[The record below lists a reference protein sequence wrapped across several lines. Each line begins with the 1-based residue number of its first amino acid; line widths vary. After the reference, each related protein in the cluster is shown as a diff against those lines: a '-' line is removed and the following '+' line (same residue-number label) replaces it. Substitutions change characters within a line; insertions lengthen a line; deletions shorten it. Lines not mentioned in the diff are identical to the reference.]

1 MKYQFDQEFFKTCF
15 QEIVNTPSPVGYY
28 REAIPLLKSY
38 ADKFGYSIS
47 FDNRST
53 AYITLE
59 GEDNSK
65 TVMVGAHMDTLG
77 LIVRRIDENGI
88 IRVRQLGGLN
98 YHSIEGETVTIH
110 TRDGRSYTGL
120 VTCQSHS
127 VHVFDDARTLSRD
140 DDTMMVLLDEKVHCK
155 KDVTDLGIQNGD
167 VISIAPRCQFT
178 QSGFMKSRFIDD
190 KGSVACFITMLK
202 YLKDNDLRPKY
213 RTIIALPFMEEIGL
227 GGTYVPAEVSEF
239 ISVDI
244 GLVGPD
250 LDGNEYAVSI
260 CSKDNG
266 TVYDYDLTSRLID
279 IAKRLELNYAVD
291 IYYHY
296 STDAAASL
304 KAGNNLKA
312 ATFGIAVYCSHGMER
327 THMDG
332 VANTMNLLLGYVLG
346 A

>member
-1 MKYQFDQEFFKTCF
+1 
-15 QEIVNTPSPVGYY
+15 
-28 REAIPLLKSY
+28 
-38 ADKFGYSIS
+38 
-47 FDNRST
+47 
-53 AYITLE
+53 
-59 GEDNSK
+59 
-65 TVMVGAHMDTLG
+65 
-77 LIVRRIDENGI
+77 
-88 IRVRQLGGLN
+88 
-98 YHSIEGETVTIH
+98 
-110 TRDGRSYTGL
+110 
-120 VTCQSHS
+120 
-127 VHVFDDARTLSRD
+127 
-140 DDTMMVLLDEKVHCK
+140 MMVLLDEKVHCK

-202 YLKDNDLRPKY
+202 YLKDNDLRPQY
-213 RTIIALPFMEEIGL
+213 RTIIALPFMEEISL